1 MNRRSHRNVGES
13 AVEGSSYIPVFE
25 EEGEGEDEV
34 DSCDISSRHELETHT
49 ATGSVMAVLGKYIS
63 EDHESSGSDNEND
76 ESTPELVGIRYLDD
90 WTKAEVEIELEL
102 RGSDP
107 LICVFLT
114 QRRSRRRNSIW
125 MMYE

>member
-1 MNRRSHRNVGES
+1 MGES
-13 AVEGSSYIPVFE
+13 AAEGSSYIPTFE

-34 DSCDISSRHELETHT
+34 DSCDISSRQELEMHT
-49 ATGSVMAVLGKYIS
+49 AMGYVIAVLDKYIY

-76 ESTPELVGIRYLDD
+76 DSTPELVGIRYLDD
-90 WTKAEVEIELEL
+90 WTKAEVEIELEP

-114 QRRSRRRNSIW
+114 RRRSRRRNSIW